1 MTQED
6 IYEFFK
12 DDKDLL
18 KYFDPKS
25 NANNNLE
32 ASFEIYNTLVNDFS
46 NRWDCFFKR
55 NEIGYIFYKKGL
67 LLSFCV
73 KPEFRNKENLNI
85 FSNFIRSELGSS
97 FSCYL
102 YSINTRAIRFLEKMG
117 LKKVDSNNLIT
128 LLSI

>member
-1 MTQED
+1 MTFDD
-6 IYEFFK
+6 IYDCFK

-25 NANNNLE
+25 NASNNYE
-32 ASFEIYNTLVNDFS
+32 AAMEIYNTLANDHSCIWECYF
-46 NRWDCFFKR
+46 RK
-55 NEIGYIFYKKGL
+55 NEMGYVFYKKGV

-73 KPEFRNKENLNI
+73 KPEYRDRKNLNI
-85 FSNFIRSELGSS
+85 FSNFIRTELGNS

-102 YSINTRAIRFLEKMG
+102 YNINTRAISFLEKMG
-117 LKKVDSNNLIT
+117 LKKIESNNLIT